1 MLSSLLE
8 RSLQKIQLDRVMI
21 RDKEQEVLLTE
32 EKEILNE
39 VRSHFKKQFQKRKA
53 GKSKIM
59 DKWAEAYRLIAEI
72 NENIYKSLDELI
84 LVQEWQAV
92 LKDVRNKSAPGSLE
106 ISYPLIKKAGSL
118 AQKLFLVL
126 AS

>member
-1 MLSSLLE
+1 MLSSHLE
-8 RSLQKIQLDRVMI
+8 RSLQKIWLDRVII
-21 RDKEQEVLLTE
+21 RNKEQEVLLTE
-32 EKEILNE
+32 EKEVLNE
-39 VRSHFKKQFQKRKA
+39 VRSHFKKQFWKRKVS
-53 GKSKIM
+53 KSRII

-72 NENIYKSLDELI
+72 NENIYKSLSEPI
-84 LVQEWQAV
+84 TAQEWQAV